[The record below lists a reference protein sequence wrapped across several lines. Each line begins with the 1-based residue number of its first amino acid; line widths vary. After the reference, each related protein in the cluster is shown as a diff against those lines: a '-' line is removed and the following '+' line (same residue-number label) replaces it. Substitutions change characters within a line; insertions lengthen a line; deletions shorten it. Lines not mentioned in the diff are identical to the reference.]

1 MIPPAS
7 PQQQVTQLLCDWR
20 NGDEKALEKLI
31 PLIQPELHRLA
42 HAYMSR
48 ERAGHTLQT
57 TALLDDAYMQLA
69 GGTGLPWQ
77 NRAHFFAIAA
87 QLMRRI
93 MVHHARK
100 RRAQKRGGD
109 AVMVKLDEAAV
120 PAESRSAELVALD
133 EALEELAAFDQRRA
147 QVVEMRY
154 FGGLTMQE
162 IAEVLNC
169 TRQHSIA
176 RLDGSAGMAFWQAHW
191 TNACDL
197 RNGNAALRFSAPHCA
212 DNRSNVRHLSIM
224 LARATNPCDAR

>member
-1 MIPPAS
+1 MNKQRRFVIPPTS

-109 AVMVKLDEAAV
+109 AVMVQRGLLIQSGRLNAFRGLGKLDEAAV

-162 IAEVLNC
+162 IAEVRKVHVNTVL
-169 TRQHSIA
+169 R
-176 RLDGSAGMAFWQAHW
+176 DW
-191 TNACDL
+191 TA
-197 RNGNAALRFSAPHCA
+197 
-212 DNRSNVRHLSIM
+212 
-224 LARATNPCDAR
+224 ARAWLFGRLTGQTHAT

>member
-1 MIPPAS
+1 MIPPTS

-147 QVVEMRY
+147 QVVELRY
-154 FGGLTMQE
+154 FGGRTNE
-162 IAEVLNC
+162 EVA
-169 TRQHSIA
+169 QI
-176 RLDGSAGMAFWQAHW
+176 LDISRTTVKTYWAF
-191 TNACDL
+191 
-197 RNGNAALRFSAPHCA
+197 
-212 DNRSNVRHLSIM
+212 
-224 LARATNPCDAR
+224 ARAWLVHEIKGF

>member
-1 MIPPAS
+1 MIS
-7 PQQQVTQLLCDWR
+7 E

-133 EALEELAAFDQRRA
+133 EALEELAALINEELSGGNALFWRPNDAGNHQGQESSHVNTVLRDWTAARA
-147 QVVEMRY
+147 WL
-154 FGGLTMQE
+154 FGRLTGR
-162 IAEVLNC
+162 
-169 TRQHSIA
+169 TP
-176 RLDGSAGMAFWQAHW
+176 F
-191 TNACDL
+191 DL

>member
-1 MIPPAS
+1 MNKQRRFVIPPTS
-7 PQQQVTQLLCDWR
+7 PRQQVTQLLCDWR

-57 TALLDDAYMQLA
+57 TALLDDAYMQLT
-69 GGTGLPWQ
+69 GGKSLPWQ

-162 IAEVLNC
+162 IAEVLKVHVN
-169 TRQHSIA
+169 TVLR
-176 RLDGSAGMAFWQAHW
+176 DW
-191 TNACDL
+191 TA
-197 RNGNAALRFSAPHCA
+197 
-212 DNRSNVRHLSIM
+212 
-224 LARATNPCDAR
+224 ARAWLFGRLTGKTHAT